1 MAFDME
7 NLILND
13 IEIGLLYLACINQ
26 QVAKSDIKDSH
37 KAQLYQYAQ
46 KQQFEAISFI
56 DKLLLGNPKFDFEYF
71 AKRSTN
77 YKNAVAVLEWL
88 NGPTDTK
95 PKKASK
101 TKSLVSLI
109 WDIEYSN
116 LKKAYDYLKVYNF
129 IDDKTTLEQFKAVF
143 TGQPIETIQ
152 PIKWIETTTL
162 LAYFLDNA
170 DIKQNYQ
177 SIVGK
182 TGLFISKKDNPI
194 SASNLAASLSNFNKY
209 GKPKGHEKI
218 DKLLNDIQKH

>member
-101 TKSLVSLI
+101 AKTHVSLI
-109 WDIEYSN
+109 WDIDSSN
-116 LKKAYDYLKVYNF
+116 LKIAYSHLIANEY
-129 IDDKTTLEQFKAVF
+129 IDSKTTLEQFTAIF
-143 TGQPIETIQ
+143 TGQPIDNIP
-152 PIKWIETTTL
+152 PIKWTATTKL
-162 LAYFLDNA
+162 LAYFLDHA
-170 DIKQNYQ
+170 DLNQNYQ
-177 SIVGK
+177 ALVGEK
-182 TGLFISKKDNPI
+182 GLFISSKGNPI
-194 SASNLAASLSNFNKY
+194 SASNLAASLSQIKSS